1 MMDFLICFCKLKK
14 IFYLDLDIQ
23 NFDNQCFIVNRILN
37 NYNLFLRSY
46 ELKDKFQYLTVK
58 NANKNNIVREILSC
72 IVEKF
77 NGFRIVAIE

>member
-1 MMDFLICFCKLKK
+1 MLLQIKEN
-14 IFYLDLDIQ
+14 FYLDLDIQ

-58 NANKNNIVREILSC
+58 NANKNNIVREVLSC

>member
-1 MMDFLICFCKLKK
+1 MLLQIKEN
-14 IFYLDLDIQ
+14 FYLDLDIQ

-58 NANKNNIVREILSC
+58 NANKNNIVRETLSC

>member
-1 MMDFLICFCKLKK
+1 MLLQIKEN
-14 IFYLDLDIQ
+14 FYLDLDIQ

>member
-1 MMDFLICFCKLKK
+1 MFLQIKEN
-14 IFYLDLDIQ
+14 FYLDLDIQ

-46 ELKDKFQYLTVK
+46 ELKDKFQYLKVK
-58 NANKNNIVREILSC
+58 NANKNNIVRKISSC
-72 IVEKF
+72 IIEKF

>member
-1 MMDFLICFCKLKK
+1 MLLQIKEN
-14 IFYLDLDIQ
+14 FYLDLDIQ
-23 NFDNQCFIVNRILN
+23 NFDNQCFIVNHILN

-77 NGFRIVAIE
+77 NGFCIVAIE